1 MCCVSLLF
9 ASLAGKMQAFQIMRG
24 ESRVPLPA
32 VYIVSSFSNFLSA
45 GGDEQ
50 PSRIEIIS
58 SRGSGFGSDQRS
70 GRWKCNLHP

>member
-1 MCCVSLLF
+1 MCCASLLF
-9 ASLAGKMQAFQIMRG
+9 ASLAGKMQAFQIMWG

-32 VYIVSSFSNFLSA
+32 VYIVSFSNFLSA
-45 GGDEQ
+45 GEQ

-70 GRWKCNLHP
+70 GRWKCNKQP